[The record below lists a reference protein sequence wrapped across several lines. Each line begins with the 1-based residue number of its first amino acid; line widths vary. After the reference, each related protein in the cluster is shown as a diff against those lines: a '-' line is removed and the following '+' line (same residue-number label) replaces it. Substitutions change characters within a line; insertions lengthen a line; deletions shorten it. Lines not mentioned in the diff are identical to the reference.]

1 MDYNMEE
8 KPKKERK
15 FLKGFFKLIFIL
27 VILAVLAA
35 GGLFALKVVPNY
47 FVNEITDRENLVLN
61 FSNVTGRMKHNLIV
75 DENDVIYLSMDD
87 IANYY
92 DKYIYYDKE
101 YNQIVTSTDNKVAV
115 FKIDENKMTVNGNT
129 TQIKGKAIEKNGNY
143 YLPISDMEEVYNVK
157 ITKADNKVI
166 IESLDRKS
174 TTATASKNIQIKNK
188 ANFFSKTLE
197 KVQANE
203 KVFIAEVDD
212 NSLPAGWVKVRT
224 QNGTIGYVEEKS
236 LSNKKVEREQT
247 VYESPM
253 DEKVSIA
260 WEYFSEYFKAP
271 DNTGI
276 TYNGVNVV
284 SPSFFNLKLKD
295 TGKDNLTTND
305 VADMAKINENV
316 GEQGVKYINWA
327 HQNNYKV
334 WAKVS
339 NETLS
344 TTIDEFS
351 CIINDYELR
360 NVMINDIL
368 AYAQRYKLDG
378 INLDFEY
385 MYKEDNEAF
394 SRFIIELAPQLR
406 DKGIC
411 LSVDVTAPDGGDNWS
426 LCYNRKL
433 IGDKSDY
440 IVFMGYDQN
449 GTNKIGTTAGY
460 NWLEINI
467 NKFINNDGVNPDKII
482 LALPF
487 YTKLW
492 QTKNGET
499 IKGISIAMN
508 SVDSSI
514 PASATRDWLEDL
526 QQYYVQYDQN
536 GYTYKMWIEDEKSFS
551 KKMDLVNEYNLAGA
565 GYWRKGLESSGV
577 WNIIKEKLE
586 L

>member
-1 MDYNMEE
+1 
-8 KPKKERK
+8 
-15 FLKGFFKLIFIL
+15 
-27 VILAVLAA
+27 
-35 GGLFALKVVPNY
+35 
-47 FVNEITDRENLVLN
+47 
-61 FSNVTGRMKHNLIV
+61 
-75 DENDVIYLSMDD
+75 
-87 IANYY
+87 
-92 DKYIYYDKE
+92 
-101 YNQIVTSTDNKVAV
+101 
-115 FKIDENKMTVNGNT
+115 
-129 TQIKGKAIEKNGNY
+129 
-143 YLPISDMEEVYNVK
+143 
-157 ITKADNKVI
+157 
-166 IESLDRKS
+166 
-174 TTATASKNIQIKNK
+174 
-188 ANFFSKTLE
+188 
-197 KVQANE
+197 
-203 KVFIAEVDD
+203 
-212 NSLPAGWVKVRT
+212 
-224 QNGTIGYVEEKS
+224 
-236 LSNKKVEREQT
+236 
-247 VYESPM
+247 
-253 DEKVSIA
+253 
-260 WEYFSEYFKAP
+260 
-271 DNTGI
+271 
-276 TYNGVNVV
+276 
-284 SPSFFNLKLKD
+284 
-295 TGKDNLTTND
+295 
-305 VADMAKINENV
+305 
-316 GEQGVKYINWA
+316 
-327 HQNNYKV
+327 
-334 WAKVS
+334 
-339 NETLS
+339 
-344 TTIDEFS
+344 
-351 CIINDYELR
+351 
-360 NVMINDIL
+360 MINDIV
-368 AYAQRYKLDG
+368 AFTQRYKLDG

-385 MYKEDNEAF
+385 MYKDDNEAF

-406 DKGIC
+406 EKGIC

>member
-35 GGLFALKVVPNY
+35 GGLFVLKVAPNY

-101 YNQIVTSTDNKVAV
+101 YNQIVTSTDNKLAV

-188 ANFFSKTLE
+188 ATFFSKTLE

-203 KVFIAEVDD
+203 KVSIAEVDD

-433 IGDKSDY
+433 IGDVADY

-449 GTNKIGTTAGY
+449 GTTKIGTTSGY
-460 NWLEINI
+460 NWLELNI
-467 NKFINNDGVNPDKII
+467 NKFINNDGVNPEKII
-482 LALPF
+482 LGLPF

-499 IKGISIAMN
+499 IKGISVGMN
-508 SVDSSI
+508 SVDNSI
-514 PASATRDWLEDL
+514 PASATKDWLEDV

-551 KKMDLVNEYNLAGA
+551 RKMDLVNDYNLAGA
-565 GYWRKGLESSGV
+565 GYWRKGLESVRV
-577 WNIIKEKLE
+577 WNIIKEKLG

>member
-129 TQIKGKAIEKNGNY
+129 IQIKGKAIEKNGNY

>member
-1 MDYNMEE
+1 MDYNIDE

-15 FLKGFFKLIFIL
+15 FLKGFFKLILIL
-27 VILAVLAA
+27 VILALLAA
-35 GGLFALKVVPNY
+35 GGLFALKVAPNY

-61 FSNVTGRMKHNLIV
+61 FSNVTGRMKHNLIIE
-75 DENDVIYLSMDD
+75 ENDVIYLSMDD

-101 YNQIVTSTDNKVAV
+101 YNQIVTSTDYKVAV
-115 FKIDENKMTVNGNT
+115 LKLDENKMTVNGND
-129 TQIKGKAIEKNGNY
+129 TQIKGKAIEKNGVY
-143 YLPISDMEEVYNVK
+143 YLPISDMEQVYNVK

-166 IESLDRKS
+166 IESLDRKL

-188 ANFFSKTLE
+188 ATFFSKTLE

-203 KVFIAEVDD
+203 KVSIAEVDD

-224 QNGTIGYVEEKS
+224 QNGTLGYVEEKS

-260 WEYFSEYFKAP
+260 WEYFSEYLKAP

-360 NVMINDIL
+360 KVMINDIV
-368 AYAQRYKLDG
+368 AFTQRYKLDG

-385 MYKEDNEAF
+385 MYKDDNEAF

-406 DKGIC
+406 EKGVC